1 MERALQEQKAL
12 PEAVMDIRLPYRAD
26 IYPPERGRDRE
37 GDRERAQMKS
47 SSLIFP
53 VLYFF

>member
-53 VLYFF
+53 VL